1 MSIENAS
8 TEFINA
14 SEIRFAYRWLRPRQ
28 GTPLLLLQHSP
39 EEVRVTAF
47 SEIHFS

>member
-28 GTPLLLLQHSP
+28 GTPLLLLQHFTGGSQGND
-39 EEVRVTAF
+39 V
-47 SEIHFS
+47 S